1 MDEIMASNSDEIL
14 RLAYFCFATY
24 SKIEMMEKQ
33 PRDFGT
39 GDLLTNSEVTTIS
52 AIGSHEAINVTSL
65 ARHFGISKS
74 AASQMVRR
82 LVEDGLVEKYHDA
95 KNDKEILLRLT
106 HRGKIAYLGHEHY
119 HAKLDE
125 QMLKNIGPMNDEDIR
140 KLERF
145 NAAIEAAIDAF
156 IQMKD

>member
-1 MDEIMASNSDEIL
+1 MESNSDEIL

-24 SKIEMMEKQ
+24 SKIETMEKQ

-39 GDLLTNSEVTTIS
+39 GDLLTNSEIHTIA
-52 AIGSHEAINVTSL
+52 AIGSHEAVNVTSL

-82 LVEDGLVEKYHDA
+82 LVEGGLVEKHNDA
-95 KNDKEILLRLT
+95 KNDKENLRLRLT
-106 HRGKIAYLGHEHY
+106 PRGKIAYIGHEHY

-125 QMLKNIGPMNDEDIR
+125 QMLKNIGPMSGEDIR

-145 NAAIEAAIDAF
+145 NAAIEAAMDAF
-156 IQMKD
+156 MQTKV